1 MTQLTDNL
9 ISYWKLDGNSN
20 DAAGSN
26 NGTDTDITY
35 SSGNGKIGQGAGFNG
50 TTSKIVGQ
58 STIILPVNATI
69 ACWFKVNGVPSN
81 ANIVLFGYKTAGN
94 KAELSIKTGYNRGGP
109 IQFACGDSRG
119 SAYENFM
126 DSSGTTFYDNAWHL
140 AVFVISGSA
149 GSNTITGYVD
159 NVQQA
164 TQSGIN
170 YLYHCPKL
178 TEAGKVYPR

>member
-1 MTQLTDNL
+1 
-9 ISYWKLDGNSN
+9 
-20 DAAGSN
+20 
-26 NGTDTDITY
+26 
-35 SSGNGKIGQGAGFNG
+35 
-50 TTSKIVGQ
+50 
-58 STIILPVNATI
+58 
-69 ACWFKVNGVPSN
+69 
-81 ANIVLFGYKTAGN
+81 
-94 KAELSIKTGYNRGGP
+94 
-109 IQFACGDSRG
+109 
-119 SAYENFM
+119 M